1 MTLNQIFVSK
11 KLLPIAF
18 VTLIISMLYIGLK
31 DDVPSK
37 NQVHYSE
44 NDGAL
49 IFGERALAYSKSY
62 LQQQQIDVLNARGFE
77 IKINFSPVSFENN
90 HFQFLLLISDGN
102 PDRQLIIA
110 QVRDYIIVMNGDDYN
125 HSKNTPRIRI
135 KISNRF
141 KGYQQLSLRVDKRR
155 TSLSLSGLPKV
166 TRKGALVKIPSSK
179 TGVRLLLSANEILDN
194 NWRGAIKSLSI
205 SSIEK
210 TDQRHSLVNF
220 DAKHAPIAIADSAA
234 WLLIPEKLTMLKRVV
249 LEAASF
255 NINSQSTIRD
265 MLLNVFGFIPFGL
278 LLAAILQQQIASFGS
293 RYYQYCFV
301 IMLTFIG
308 SLSLSF
314 AIEYSQSWLITRH
327 SSLQDLYLNSL
338 GGTLGALLLVI
349 YYKLQEVVFSADEP
363 LAKSDRG

>member
-1 MTLNQIFVSK
+1 MSN
-11 KLLPIAF
+11 KLLLIA
-18 VTLIISMLYIGLK
+18 LISVVISMLYIGLK
-31 DDVPSK
+31 DNVPSN

-49 IFGERALAYSKSY
+49 IFGERALAYSKNY
-62 LQQQQIDVLNARGFE
+62 LQQRQIDTLNEHGFE
-77 IKINFSPVSFENN
+77 IKINFSPVSYENN

-141 KGYQQLSLRVDKRR
+141 KGYQQLSLRVDKQQ

-166 TRKGALVKIPSSK
+166 KRSGAIVKIPSAP

-205 SSIEK
+205 G
-210 TDQRHSLVNF
+210 SLADDAQQSMLANF
-220 DAKHAPIAIADSAA
+220 DVKSGSLADSAD

-249 LEAASF
+249 LEPASF
-255 NINSQSTIRD
+255 NINSRSTMRD
-265 MLLNVFGFIPFGL
+265 MLLNTFGFIPFGL
-278 LLAAILQQQIASFGS
+278 LLAAIILQQIDSFGR
-293 RYYQYCFV
+293 RYYQYSLV
-301 IMLTFIG
+301 IMLSFLA

-314 AIEYSQSWLITRH
+314 AIEFSQSWLITRH
-327 SSLQDLYLNSL
+327 SSLQDLYLNSV
-338 GGTLGALLLVI
+338 GGTLGACILI
-349 YYKLQEVVFSADEP
+349 ISYKLREVVFSSKKT
-363 LAKSDRG
+363 LAERDTGHIHKH